1 MRSQH
6 GKDQEP
12 MAASEKHRRLVQRRK
27 QDKRVKKLKAR
38 IVEARDRQERERLVA
53 KLLKM
58 APKAQVPS

>member
-1 MRSQH
+1 
-6 GKDQEP
+6 